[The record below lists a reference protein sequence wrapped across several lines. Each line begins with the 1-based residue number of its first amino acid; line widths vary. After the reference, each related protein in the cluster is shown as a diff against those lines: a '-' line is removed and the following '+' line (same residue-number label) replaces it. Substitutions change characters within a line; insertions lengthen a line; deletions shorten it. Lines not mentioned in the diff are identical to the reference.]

1 MQKVIQRTCIGCNEK
16 KDKRELI
23 RIVLNKLGNIFIDDT
38 GKSEGRGAYLCN
50 NKECIEK
57 AVKSKRLER
66 SFKMKISEEVYEQ
79 IKEMMNQISK
89 TEKETNKINGGDYIG

>member
-16 KDKRELI
+16 KDKRELV
-23 RIVLNKLGNIFIDDT
+23 RIVLNKAGNIFIDNT

-57 AVKSKRLER
+57 AVKSRRLER
-66 SFKMKISEEVYEQ
+66 SFRMKIDERLYEQ
-79 IKEMMNQISK
+79 IKELASIM
-89 TEKETNKINGGDYIG
+89 TNKINGGEHIG

>member
-1 MQKVIQRTCIGCNEK
+1 MQNVIQRTCIGCNEK

-23 RIVLNKLGNIFIDDT
+23 RIVLNKAGNIFIDNT

-57 AVKSKRLER
+57 ALKSKRLER
-66 SFKMKISEEVYEQ
+66 SFRMKINEEVYEQ
-79 IKEMMNQISK
+79 IKKLISQINN
-89 TEKETNKINGGDYIG
+89 TEKMTNRINGGDYIG